1 MKYLAFFLLALAS
14 CAVYGQSINDADP
27 QSKPAAPKPT
37 PTPTPA
43 RRPPSELQKALEE
56 FRVQMGST
64 NGKGVT
70 TAGRMK
76 AAGRQNALTGRVY
89 ENLRNDLFDAI
100 PHQVRQRG
108 GTTKSLLRRNQ
119 FGFTVSGPVRMPW
132 LYDGRGKTYFSFSY
146 EGTRERIAQSYLF
159 TVPTDRQRL
168 GDFSDLVDSAGQPLT
183 LYDPA
188 TTRVNPNFDP
198 TKAIALNNLQY
209 LRDTFAGNVIP
220 DNRMDA
226 TARALTALYPK
237 ANIAIGPFLQNNY
250 TINSPFANRANGVI
264 TRLDHRLNEKQQ
276 LSFSMNASRG
286 RRLSPEFFSG
296 PGNSGAP
303 SYDYENGQISVQDTY
318 TASPKIVWNFRLGT
332 SYNSQTS
339 ITQKI
344 AQGDAAV
351 DYPKQFNLSGV
362 FSKALPRFFFSG
374 NYLSLG
380 PRQPVFRDRSYNY
393 NATAGVSIN
402 RDAHTLRIN
411 AQARRYFANVFS
423 PTSPAGSLTF
433 NTALTGL
440 PGLRNTGNGFAT
452 FLLGQVARAEETIVL
467 HPSYWRN
474 NFVDLNAS
482 DDYRV
487 RQGLTL
493 NVGMSFEISTP
504 RVEKY
509 DRQSTVALDRINP
522 ANGKPGALIFA
533 GRANMGQSVGRGLQ
547 PTTARLE
554 PSASLSINPFNDRRT
569 VVRMGYS
576 LNYESY
582 VVTGAARHF
591 GTQGFNASPVF
602 ISPNEQLQPVFQLRA
617 GLPLNFRLPPDLDAT
632 AANGTEPDFI
642 NRNGTL
648 PIDQQWT
655 FSVQRELPHALQLE
669 ARYTGTRGT
678 QQYVDSLIRV
688 NPYRVSLLQYGERLY
703 DDAFRNSLRPFP
715 HYRSFD
721 LGGLYPAGDSEGH
734 ALNLT
739 LDKRLS
745 QGLFGRVIYRFSK
758 LMDNY
763 SSGLPQDPDNLREEW
778 SLSTGDITHTL
789 SVNYTYE
796 LPFGKAKPFLN
807 DGSVLAN
814 VLGSWSLSGITS
826 VVGGNPLSIRPL
838 FNRTATLVGGLRA
851 NVVAGVNP
859 HVENP
864 TAERWFNPAAF
875 AQPDDFTLG
884 NAGRTHP
891 TLRGP
896 IEQYHHLSLTKRVE
910 ITSDTSLEF
919 VTESF
924 NFPNHA
930 NLNEPDTRI
939 GPAAS
944 PNANAGRIIGSTGGR
959 VMQMGL
965 RILF

>member
-1 MKYLAFFLLALAS
+1 MKYLAFFLFTCIS
-14 CAVYGQSINDADP
+14 CATFAQTINDTTP
-27 QSKPAAPKPT
+27 QAGGAKPAAPKPT
-37 PTPTPA
+37 PTPA
-43 RRPPSELQKALEE
+43 RRPPNELQKALDE

-64 NGKGVT
+64 SKGVA

-89 ENLRNDLFDAI
+89 ENLRNEFFDAI

-108 GTTKSLLRRNQ
+108 GNDKSLLRRNQ
-119 FGFTVSGPVRMPW
+119 FGFTVSGPVRLPW
-132 LYDGRGKTYFSFSY
+132 LYDGRGKTYFSLSY

-188 TTRVNPNFDP
+188 TTRVNPNYDP
-198 TKAIALNNLQY
+198 TQAISLDNLQY
-209 LRDTFAGNVIP
+209 LREAFPGNVIP
-220 DNRMDA
+220 DNRLDA
-226 TARALTALYPK
+226 TARALTQLYPQ

-250 TINSPFANRANGVI
+250 TINSPFDNRANGI
-264 TRLDHRLNEKQQ
+264 LSRLDHRLNEQQQ
-276 LSFSMNASRG
+276 LSVSLNTSRG

-303 SYDYENGQISVQDTY
+303 SYDYESGQLNVQDTF
-318 TASPKIVWNFRLGT
+318 TASPKVVWNFRLGA

-339 ITQKI
+339 ITQ
-344 AQGDAAV
+344 GDAAT
-351 DYPKQFNLSGV
+351 DYPKQFNLPGI

-380 PRQPVFRDRSYNY
+380 PRQPIFRDRSYNY
-393 NATAGVSIN
+393 NATAGVSVN
-402 RDAHTLRIN
+402 RDVHTLRFT
-411 AQARRYFANVFS
+411 AQARRGFANVFS
-423 PTSPAGSLTF
+423 PTTPAGSFTF
-433 NTALTGL
+433 STALTGL

-474 NFVDLNAS
+474 NFIDLNAS
-482 DDYRV
+482 DEYRV
-487 RQGLTL
+487 RPGVTL
-493 NVGMSFEISTP
+493 NVGVSFEISTP
-504 RVEKY
+504 RIEKY
-509 DRQSTVALDRINP
+509 DRQSTVSLDHLNP

-533 GRANMGQSVGRGLQ
+533 GRDGIPRNLQ
-547 PTTARLE
+547 PLTARLE
-554 PSASLSINPFNDRRT
+554 PSVSLSINPFNDRRT
-569 VVRMGYS
+569 VVRMGYD
-576 LNYESY
+576 LNYNSY
-582 VVTGAARHF
+582 IVSGSARHF
-591 GTQGFNASPVF
+591 GTQGFNAAPVF

-617 GLPLNFRLPPDLDAT
+617 GLPLNFRLPPDLDST
-632 AANGTEPDFI
+632 AANGAEPDYL
-642 NRNGTL
+642 NRDGTL
-648 PIDQQWT
+648 PINQQWT
-655 FSVQRELPHALQLE
+655 LSVQRELPHALQLE
-669 ARYTGTRGT
+669 ARYTGLRGT
-678 QQYVDSLIRV
+678 HQYVDSFIRV

-703 DDAFRNSLRPFP
+703 DDAFRNALRPFP
-715 HYRSFD
+715 QYRSFD

-734 ALNLT
+734 ALNVT

-778 SLSTGDITHTL
+778 SLSTGDITHSL

-796 LPFGKAKPFLN
+796 LPFGKAKRFLN
-807 DGSVLAN
+807 DGSVWSN
-814 VLGSWSLSGITS
+814 VLGSWSLSGITTM
-826 VVGGNPLSIRPL
+826 VGGNPLSIRPL
-838 FNRTATLVGGLRA
+838 FNRTATLIGGLRA
-851 NVVAGVNP
+851 NVVPGIDP
-859 HVENP
+859 RVENP
-864 TAERWFNPAAF
+864 TAESWFNSAAF
-875 AQPDDFTLG
+875 AQPDDFTMG

-896 IEQYHHLSLTKRVE
+896 GEQFHHLSLTKRVE
-910 ITSDTSLEF
+910 LTTDTSLEF

-939 GPAAS
+939 GPASS
-944 PNANAGRIIGSTGGR
+944 PNLNAGRIIGSTGGR